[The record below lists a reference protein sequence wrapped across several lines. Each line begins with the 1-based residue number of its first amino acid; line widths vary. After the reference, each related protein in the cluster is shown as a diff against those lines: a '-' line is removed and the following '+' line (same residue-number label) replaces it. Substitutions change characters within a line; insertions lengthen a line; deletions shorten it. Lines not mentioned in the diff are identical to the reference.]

1 MLQRSVSQTSSVGKA
16 SAVYRLD
23 PFLDKNGLLRVG
35 GKMRNSL
42 VEPALVHPIILPK
55 KSHISQLIIRHFHE
69 RIEHQG
75 RGLTLNEVRSNGFWI
90 LGCSSAVSEH
100 IFNCIL
106 CRKQRGSTESQKM
119 ADLPLDRVESAPPF
133 TYCGVDY
140 FGPFLVKEGRKE
152 LKPYG
157 VIFTCFTSRA
167 IHLEVA
173 NSLDTASFINSLRR
187 FLSLRGPIRQLR
199 SDRGTNF
206 MSADRELQEAISEM
220 DDQQIS
226 NFLLEEGCDF
236 FKFKPNVPSAS
247 HMGGVWE
254 RQIRTVR
261 NVLTRLLQQLGSQ
274 LDDESLRTVF
284 CEVTAIVNSR
294 PWSVESLNDPLSDLP
309 LTPNHLL
316 TMKSKVLLPPPGK
329 FVKPDLYVRKRWQR
343 IQYVANEFWNRW
355 RKEYLSNLQSRSK
368 WVTSSRNMKV
378 GDIVLIKDDNSSRNQ
393 WKLGLVTVAE
403 PDDDGLVRKVSL
415 KTRSSSVNEKGMV
428 IWSVSQLERPIHKLV
443 LLQETSE

>member
-1 MLQRSVSQTSSVGKA
+1 MKSNWFSGPDFLWQSEVTVKGCNPQTYPVQSDDPEVKAVQCLMSNTKSECQKSLLERLERFSSWTKAKKAIAIVLRFKDMLKQHQVKKPDIKLSNEVQTKGRFTYNPLSVQELQAAEVAILQQVQHDSFQKELEFLQRSVSQTSSVGKA

-23 PFLDKNGLLRVG
+23 LFLDKNGLLRFG
-35 GKMRNSL
+35 GRMRNSL

-55 KSHISQLIIRHFHE
+55 RSHISELIIRHFHE

-106 CRKQRGSTESQKM
+106 CRKQRDSTESQKT

-133 TYCGVDY
+133 TYCGVDC

-152 LKPYG
+152 LKRYG

-206 MSADRELQEAISEM
+206 MSADRELQE
-220 DDQQIS
+220 D
-226 NFLLEEGCDF
+226 
-236 FKFKPNVPSAS
+236 
-247 HMGGVWE
+247 
-254 RQIRTVR
+254 VR
-261 NVLTRLLQQLGSQ
+261 
-274 LDDESLRTVF
+274 
-284 CEVTAIVNSR
+284 
-294 PWSVESLNDPLSDLP
+294 
-309 LTPNHLL
+309 
-316 TMKSKVLLPPPGK
+316 
-329 FVKPDLYVRKRWQR
+329 
-343 IQYVANEFWNRW
+343 
-355 RKEYLSNLQSRSK
+355 
-368 WVTSSRNMKV
+368 
-378 GDIVLIKDDNSSRNQ
+378 
-393 WKLGLVTVAE
+393 
-403 PDDDGLVRKVSL
+403 DG
-415 KTRSSSVNEKGMV
+415 
-428 IWSVSQLERPIHKLV
+428 
-443 LLQETSE
+443 